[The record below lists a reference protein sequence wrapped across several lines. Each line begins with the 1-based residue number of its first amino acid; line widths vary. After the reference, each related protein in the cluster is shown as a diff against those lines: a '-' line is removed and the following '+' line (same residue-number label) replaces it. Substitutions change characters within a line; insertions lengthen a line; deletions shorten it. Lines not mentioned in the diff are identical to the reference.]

1 MFAVT
6 RRSHCATSI
15 CAMRATAL
23 LRAAGVGAGD
33 EVVVPAFGNVEVAEA
48 VIQAGAQPVFADID
62 PVTYCLDATA
72 VEAAVTP
79 RTAAVVVVHRFGRP
93 ADARRLGEV
102 GRRHGLLVLEHRESD
117 APYDETARRRE
128 RAAYLDAKLRGVRTP
143 EAGAGHT
150 YQQYVVRVPGN
161 GRPDRDAFARAVR
174 ARGVDCRVPVKTPV
188 HRLPPFRRYLSL
200 PETERAAEETLALP
214 VDASLTRRE
223 MQRIVSAC
231 NALGGPIVV
240 GSTAGFGV

>member
-1 MFAVT
+1 MGTA
-6 RRSHCATSI
+6 
-15 CAMRATAL
+15 AL
-23 LRAAGVGAGD
+23 LRAAGVGVGD

-48 VIQAGAQPVFADID
+48 VARIGASPVFADID
-62 PVTYCLDATA
+62 PVTYCLDAAA

-79 RTAAVVVVHRFGRP
+79 RTAAVVAVHRFGRP
-93 ADARRLGEV
+93 ADVAGLHGV
-102 GRRHGLLVLEHRESD
+102 GRRHGLLVLEHRENGAS
-117 APYDETARRRE
+117 YDETARRRE
-128 RAAYLDAKLRGVRTP
+128 RAAYLDTKLRGVRTP
-143 EAGAGHT
+143 DGGRGHT

-188 HRLPPFRRYLSL
+188 HRLPEFRRCVSL
-200 PETERAAEETLALP
+200 PETERAAAETLALP

-223 MQRIVSAC
+223 MQRVVSAC

>member
-1 MFAVT
+1 MGIA
-6 RRSHCATSI
+6 
-15 CAMRATAL
+15 AL
-23 LRAAGVGAGD
+23 LRAAGVGVGD

-48 VIQAGAQPVFADID
+48 VVQVGALPTFADID
-62 PVTYCLDATA
+62 PVTYCLDPSA

-79 RTAAVVVVHRFGRP
+79 RTAGVVVVHRFGRS
-93 ADARRLGEV
+93 ADIERLHEFGQRR
-102 GRRHGLLVLEHRESD
+102 GLLVLQQGESE
-117 APYDETARRRE
+117 APYDETAQRRE

-143 EAGAGHT
+143 DGGDGHT

-161 GRPDRDAFARAVR
+161 GRPDRDAFARAIR
-174 ARGVDCRVPVKTPV
+174 ARGVECRVPVKTPV
-188 HRLPPFRRYLSL
+188 HRLPEFRRCVSL
-200 PETERAAEETLALP
+200 PETERAAGETLALP

-240 GSTAGFGV
+240 GSTAAFGV